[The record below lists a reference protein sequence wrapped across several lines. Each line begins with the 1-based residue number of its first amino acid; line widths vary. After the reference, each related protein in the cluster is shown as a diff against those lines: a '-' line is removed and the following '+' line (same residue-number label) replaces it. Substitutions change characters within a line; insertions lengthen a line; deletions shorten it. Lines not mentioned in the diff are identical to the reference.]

1 MKICS
6 APNEERLLN
15 LINTYYYSSSC
26 RIENDLVYNGL
37 NKNVG
42 RIERL
47 KGKLIYYSN

>member
-6 APNEERLLN
+6 AANEEN
-15 LINTYYYSSSC
+15 LIKLINSYYYSSSC

-42 RIERL
+42 HIERL

>member
-6 APNEERLLN
+6 APNEENLLK
-15 LINTYYYSSSC
+15 LINSYYYSSSC

-42 RIERL
+42 HIVRK
-47 KGKLIYYSN
+47 KGRLIYYSN